1 MNKKNVVTS
10 SLVGL
15 LSSVLAFL
23 GIISC
28 CGFPLIAAFLAWF
41 GIGASQLS
49 FFAEYHT
56 LFTVLAV
63 VALIYGFYII
73 YLKKDKGSCCD
84 TESQKEQSSCCD
96 PKKKR
101 SGWLAKSMLW
111 IGVIAVISTFFMD
124 NKPAETPQTTDKC
137 CTTVTKKEPITIQK
151 ESSCCTT
158 NKDETKHE

>member
-1 MNKKNVVTS
+1 MNRKNVVTS

-49 FFAEYHT
+49 FFAEYHS
-56 LFTVLAV
+56 LFTILAV

-73 YLKKDKGSCCD
+73 YLKKDKGSCYD
-84 TESQKEQSSCCD
+84 TESQKEQSSCCN

-101 SGWLAKSMLW
+101 SNWLAKSMLW
-111 IGVIAVISTFFMD
+111 IGVAAVVSSIFMN
-124 NKPAETPQTTDKC
+124 NKPATASETTNKC
-137 CTTVTKKEPITIQK
+137 CTKVSNREPVTIKKASP
-151 ESSCCTT
+151 CCTS
-158 NKDETKHE
+158 NKDEKIK